1 MGPIFV
7 GYFILMGPIYV
18 GVLQLDGAY
27 ICGGTSA

>member
-7 GYFILMGPIYV
+7 GYFILMGPIFV
-18 GVLQLDGAY
+18 EVLQLDGAY